1 MRRLSNKMKDLT
13 NQRFGRLT
21 VLGLD
26 PNYDKDRRTYWIC
39 QCDCGAIKSC
49 RGDCLQGGAIQSCGC
64 LKKEQDSKNLDRTTH
79 GGSRTRIYDIW
90 KGMILRCEDKD
101 SRWGGRGIKV
111 CDEWKDFSTFRD
123 WALSNGYR
131 DDLTIDRKDNDGDY
145 TPENCRWTDALHQ
158 ARNRSTNIDIRIGN
172 SVRCLTEWCEIFDL
186 DYGIVW
192 HRYHE
197 GYDTDKLFKPTQG
210 RYRGNQQD
218 QLTP

>member
-1 MRRLSNKMKDLT
+1 MWNCL
-13 NQRFGRLT
+13 
-21 VLGLD
+21 
-26 PNYDKDRRTYWIC
+26 
-39 QCDCGAIKSC
+39 CDCGESTIVSSAHLRS
-49 RGDCLQGGAIQSCGC
+49 GHTTSCGC
-64 LKKEQDSKNLDRTTH
+64 YKAINMSKLFSKHHMTH
-79 GGSRTRIYDIW
+79 SHLYYMWNNMKRRCYTESSSRY
-90 KGMILRCEDKD
+90 KVY
-101 SRWGGRGIKV
+101 GGRGIKV

-123 WALSNGYR
+123 WALSSGYR
-131 DDLTIDRKDNDGDY
+131 DDLTIDREDNDGDY

-186 DYGIVW
+186 DYGTVNR
-192 HRYHE
+192 RYHD